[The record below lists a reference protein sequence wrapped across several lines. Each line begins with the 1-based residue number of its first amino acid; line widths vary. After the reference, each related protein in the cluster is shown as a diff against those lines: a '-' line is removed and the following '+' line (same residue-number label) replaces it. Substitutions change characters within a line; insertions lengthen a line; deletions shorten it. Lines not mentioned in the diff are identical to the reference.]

1 MVLAVVMLLIVAM
14 GVMEMVVVRIVV
26 LVVRVPC
33 IGVVG
38 VDCVAVVDILVLD
51 AVYVVEVVERVELVV
66 GCVVRCLARLVLWC
80 VNGRG
85 YFLHCFSL
93 KLVEMNG
100 LWVGF
105 SLGC

>member
-1 MVLAVVMLLIVAM
+1 M
-14 GVMEMVVVRIVV
+14 
-26 LVVRVPC
+26 
-33 IGVVG
+33 
-38 VDCVAVVDILVLD
+38 VDILVLGG
-51 AVYVVEVVERVELVV
+51 VYVVERVELVV
-66 GCVVRCLARLVLWC
+66 GCVVRCVARLVLWC

-85 YFLHCFSL
+85 YFLHCFSQ

>member
-1 MVLAVVMLLIVAM
+1 M
-14 GVMEMVVVRIVV
+14 
-26 LVVRVPC
+26 
-33 IGVVG
+33 
-38 VDCVAVVDILVLD
+38 VDILVLGG
-51 AVYVVEVVERVELVV
+51 VYVVERVELVV
-66 GCVVRCLARLVLWC
+66 GCVVRCVARLVLWC

-93 KLVEMNG
+93 KSVEMEMNG